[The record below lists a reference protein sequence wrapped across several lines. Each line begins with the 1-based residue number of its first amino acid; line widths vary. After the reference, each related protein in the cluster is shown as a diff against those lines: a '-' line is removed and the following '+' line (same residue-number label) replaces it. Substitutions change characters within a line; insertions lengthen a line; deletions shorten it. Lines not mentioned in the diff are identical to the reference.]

1 MGLIAI
7 FGWRKKKQKLIQE
20 AKEFMISES
29 AKQPRTWHGMITEE
43 WMADFAAKKMKEV
56 TNKMSKETDEIAEL
70 KARLDQL
77 DIVKARIEHWEVI
90 TRNMERDTDRNI
102 HQTLIFVLKIFD
114 EETK

>member
-56 TNKMSKETDEIAEL
+56 NG
-70 KARLDQL
+70 
-77 DIVKARIEHWEVI
+77 
-90 TRNMERDTDRNI
+90 
-102 HQTLIFVLKIFD
+102 
-114 EETK
+114 